1 MTQAPQG
8 NYNPPA
14 HNWAAGHQPKSD
26 ATSWVLPMIIGAV
39 IFAVGC
45 GSGLIVG
52 WFGGTTNNL
61 MDFVGNIQPAEITI
75 TPTAPT
81 MAVVGEPITVT
92 ISITDLSGSPR
103 TIQDI
108 DWSGSMVDNM
118 QFGTMTPNPRSN
130 SIDQE
135 YRELVF
141 NQSLGADQSAD
152 FTFELTPLHP
162 GVYTAEITV
171 YMDDYN
177 SEWTE
182 LLIEVHE
189 KPEDSDNPADPDPSI
204 DSPAKSEP

>member
-61 MDFVGNIQPAEITI
+61 MDF
-75 TPTAPT
+75 
-81 MAVVGEPITVT
+81 
-92 ISITDLSGSPR
+92 
-103 TIQDI
+103 
-108 DWSGSMVDNM
+108 
-118 QFGTMTPNPRSN
+118 
-130 SIDQE
+130 
-135 YRELVF
+135 
-141 NQSLGADQSAD
+141 
-152 FTFELTPLHP
+152 TFELTPLHP